1 MAQRSG
7 IDAGGVLYNVKPG
20 TRAWLS
26 FVDEDKNFYL
36 ALRACRQAG
45 SSEAVADNCAQLM
58 YLYSPTCSNTFC
70 CVPHLADFLSLAN
83 PQKKISDSQNSYTIS
98 TPYSDKDCT
107 K

>member
-36 ALRACRQAG
+36 ALRASRQAG
-45 SSEAVADNCAQLM
+45 SSEAVADNCA
-58 YLYSPTCSNTFC
+58 
-70 CVPHLADFLSLAN
+70 
-83 PQKKISDSQNSYTIS
+83 
-98 TPYSDKDCT
+98 
-107 K
+107 